1 MLQASAARAQS
12 VRRSEPLF
20 ELGIGARWMGAE
32 SLGTKNATETTG
44 VGGMST
50 LFSTSSELAGAA
62 GIDGRAG
69 IRVSRSWS
77 VEAEAS
83 YLKPQLRIAVSGD
96 TEGAAAVTAVETIEQ
111 FTIGGNVVWRLPGR
125 RWSPRF
131 ARSRS
136 PAAVTCASSMRRRR
150 SWKPA
155 GSTSSAAASVHC
167 SSRTVFARKALA
179 SAPTCRG
186 LIRSK
191 GVAFDG
197 GSKLSPDVGV
207 SLFVRF

>member
-1 MLQASAARAQS
+1 
-12 VRRSEPLF
+12 
-20 ELGIGARWMGAE
+20 MGAE
-32 SLGTKNATETTG
+32 SLGTKSATETTG
-44 VGGMST
+44 VGGTST
-50 LFSTSSELAGAA
+50 LFTTTSELAGAV

-96 TEGAAAVTAVETIEQ
+96 TEGAAAVTAAETIEQ

-131 ARSRS
+131 A
-136 PAAVTCASSMRRRR
+136 PFAIAGGGYMRQLHEAETLVESGRFYRFGGGVSAMLVANR
-150 SWKPA
+150 LRTKGA
-155 GSTSSAAASVHC
+155 GIRAD
-167 SSRTVFARKALA
+167 L
-179 SAPTCRG
+179 RG

-191 GVAFDG
+191 GVAFDA
-197 GSKLSPDVGV
+197 GSRLSPDAGA
-207 SLFVRF
+207 SLFLRF